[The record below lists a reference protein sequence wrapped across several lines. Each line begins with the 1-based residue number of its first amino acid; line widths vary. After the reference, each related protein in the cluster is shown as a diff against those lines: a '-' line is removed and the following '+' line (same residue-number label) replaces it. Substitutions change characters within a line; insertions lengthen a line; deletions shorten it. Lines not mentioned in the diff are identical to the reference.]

1 MAPISLSDEYDTRKV
16 QTAVLGGA
24 GSGRP
29 VFLPY
34 DHTDFDRFMRG
45 RGRDDFYCGTLLG
58 GCGKILTVRRSEV
71 KKCHFA
77 HRPPI
82 HCRRTAVGEDS
93 ADHLYIGQALQHW
106 LKQQGQRRVIVDYID
121 LGSGPGGAVEV
132 RFDSGRSVIRV
143 QMDRMPLRGWQTA
156 RLQSSTKQKRI
167 HWTYG
172 PGSGLAHNEVAEHG
186 HAVRFE
192 CRTVGHTREVY
203 VGTQLTD
210 HTIDWVPLAEAR
222 LSEDGVVTPRLAPTT
237 GNHDTTLAPALVA
250 FPLLPGTIAFTG
262 TVQVSRSNDDTHFYD
277 ADVQP
282 RGFALT
288 RARISLPRRATQPV
302 PHRLHVIDG
311 VAHLYPL
318 LNDDEGLP
326 RWLIEADECSPLA
339 ETADPRWPDLHP
351 AIPVPQPRPVTA
363 PSPVENEQ
371 PLDEGFLDEHSV
383 VDTFRT
389 KLTQIARSRGII
401 NWEKLVTHAGFT
413 SGDFTPA
420 DRVRLLVTVDH
431 PRADQKPVL
440 SSLVKLYGDQ
450 PGTPPPFFADVLAG
464 LGWKS
469 GLSDVRVREIH
480 QREIRNAYAVVSQ
493 TSTTSAGATDTTTRN
508 DRFLVGRFREHLH
521 LVAIGHGLIK
531 WENLLKRQ
539 GIRANT
545 VSAQER
551 TRLLAA
557 MDWPLSADKPVLSAL
572 VQAEGSHSTALFEAV
587 LRELGWKPTAA
598 APTVAE
604 ALKVERNRAYAWAAA
619 KAKGRALPRG
629 HSINS
634 AAWRR
639 DFDFNAVVNAVRQAL
654 IEAAH
659 RKMCVGW
666 QFLASAAGHVPG
678 DFKDRDREA
687 ILVSVD
693 RMAAPVGVLLSS
705 LVIGPGHTPVP
716 YFDNVLRQLGRPHGL
731 RPIELGT
738 VRRTEQE
745 RAFAFY
751 GRAADTSQ

>member
-1 MAPISLSDEYDTRKV
+1 MAPVPLPDEYDTRKV

-24 GSGRP
+24 DSSRP

-77 HRPPI
+77 HRPPV

-93 ADHLYIGQALQHW
+93 ADHLYIGQALQRW
-106 LKQQGQRRVIVDYID
+106 LKLQGQRRVMVDYVD
-121 LGSGPGGAVEV
+121 LGSGPGGSVEV
-132 RFDSGRSVIRV
+132 RFDSGRRAIRV
-143 QMDRMPLRGWQTA
+143 QMDRLTLRGWQTA
-156 RLQSSTKQKRI
+156 RQQNSAKDKQV

-186 HAVRFE
+186 HAIRFE

-203 VGTQLTD
+203 VGTHLTD
-210 HTIDWVPLAEAR
+210 HTVDWVPLAEAH
-222 LSEDGVVTPRLAPTT
+222 LGHDGIITPRLTPTAG
-237 GNHDTTLAPALVA
+237 GNDTTLAPALVA

-262 TVQVSRSNDDTHFYD
+262 TVELSPSDDDTRLYD

-282 RGFALT
+282 RGFARI
-288 RARISLPRRATQPV
+288 RARVALPRRTAQPL

-318 LNDDEGLP
+318 PNDHADEP

-339 ETADPRWPDLHP
+339 ETADPRWPDLQP
-351 AIPVPQPRPVTA
+351 PKPVPQPRPATA
-363 PSPVENEQ
+363 TPAVENEKDQ
-371 PLDEGFLDEHSV
+371 DDGFPDDQSV
-383 VDTFRT
+383 VDVLRT
-389 KLTQIARSRGII
+389 RLTQVARSRGVI
-401 NWEKLVTHAGFT
+401 NWEKLVSHTGAT
-413 SGDFTPA
+413 SVDFTPA
-420 DRVRLLVTVDH
+420 DRVRLLVAVDH

-440 SSLVKLYGDQ
+440 SSLVKLHGDQ
-450 PGTPPPFFADVLAG
+450 PDTPPPFFADVLAG

-469 GLSDVRVREIH
+469 GLSDVKVREIH
-480 QREIRNAYAVVSQ
+480 QRERRTAYAVLSQ
-493 TSTTSAGATDTTTRN
+493 ASTTTADTTDTTSD
-508 DRFLVGRFREHLH
+508 DRFLVARFREHLH
-521 LVAIGHGLIK
+521 LVAIGHGLVK

-539 GIRANT
+539 GIRANAIS
-545 VSAQER
+545 VQER

-557 MDWPLSADKPVLSAL
+557 MDWPLKADKPVLSAL
-572 VQAEGSHSTALFEAV
+572 VQADGSRPTALFEAV
-587 LRELGWKPTAA
+587 LRELGWKPTTAV
-598 APTVAE
+598 PTVAD
-604 ALKVERNRAYAWAAA
+604 ALKVERGRAYAWAAA
-619 KAKGRALPRG
+619 KAKGRAFPRG
-629 HSINS
+629 HSIDS
-634 AAWRR
+634 AAWNRS
-639 DFDFNAVVNAVRQAL
+639 FDFSAVVNAVREAL
-654 IEAAH
+654 IDAAH

-666 QFLASAAGHVPG
+666 QFLATAAGQAPG
-678 DFKDRDREA
+678 DFKERDRQA
-687 ILVSVD
+687 ILVAVD
-693 RMAAPVGVLLSS
+693 RMAAPGGVLLSS

-716 YFDNVLRQLGRPHGL
+716 YFDAILKQLGRPHGL

-738 VRRTEQE
+738 VRKTEQE

-751 GRAADTSQ
+751 GKAADPGQ